1 MPRHGRGTSMSC
13 ISIAHF
19 FLLNPTRKIGTD
31 DVSTIGFGAMG
42 IAAFYGQTDSDEER
56 FKVLD
61 KAYELGCTF
70 WDTANIYG
78 DSEELIGKWLKLNPE
93 KRSKIFLSTKFG
105 IVISGSDRREVD
117 GSPKNVHE
125 SFAKSQRLLGVD
137 KVELYYLHRCAQR
150 VKQVTQLTLS
160 SSCRPDQQ
168 TPIEETVGAM
178 AELVKQGKVKYLG
191 LSECSADT
199 LRRAQ
204 KVHPIAAVQVEYS
217 PFTLDIEDSKL
228 NILNTARELGIKI
241 IAYSPL
247 GRGLITGQYKSPD
260 DFDSDDFRRMVP
272 RYSKENFPNILKLA
286 DNLKK
291 VGEQYNA
298 TAGQVALAW
307 LLAQGEDVI
316 PIPGTKKI
324 KYLEENLGAIDVSLS
339 PESVQEV
346 RIIAEKAD
354 WVVGDR
360 YPLADM
366 KVLYA
371 ETPLPKST

>member
-1 MPRHGRGTSMSC
+1 MVEYS
-13 ISIAHF
+13 
-19 FLLNPTRKIGTD
+19 TRKIGTD
-31 DVSTIGFGAMG
+31 DVSAIGFGAMG
-42 IAAFYGQTDSDEER
+42 ISAYYGQTEPDEER

-70 WDTANIYG
+70 WDTANVYG
-78 DSEELIGKWLKLNPE
+78 DSEELIGKWYLNPE
-93 KRSKIFLSTKFG
+93 KRSKIFLATKFG
-105 IVISGSDRREVD
+105 AVTDGSGRGVD

-125 SFAKSQRLLGVD
+125 SFAKSQKLLGVD
-137 KVELYYLHRCAQR
+137 QVQLYYLHR
-150 VKQVTQLTLS
+150 
-160 SSCRPDQQ
+160 PDPE

-191 LSECSADT
+191 LSECTAAT
-199 LRRAQ
+199 LRRAH

-217 PFTLDIEDSKL
+217 PFTLDIEDPKL
-228 NILNTARELGIKI
+228 DILNTAREIGIKI
-241 IAYSPL
+241 VAYSPL

-260 DFDSDDFRRMVP
+260 DFEADDFRRMVP

-286 DNLKK
+286 DNLKRI
-291 VGEQYNA
+291 GEQYNA

-307 LLAQGEDVI
+307 LLAQGDDVI

-324 KYLEENLGAIDVSLS
+324 KYLGENLGAIKVSLS

-346 RIIAEKAD
+346 RMIAEKAD
-354 WVVGDR
+354 WVVGER
-360 YPLADM
+360 YPPAFM
-366 KVLYA
+366 KSLYA

>member
-1 MPRHGRGTSMSC
+1 
-13 ISIAHF
+13 
-19 FLLNPTRKIGTD
+19 
-31 DVSTIGFGAMG
+31 MG
-42 IAAFYGQTDSDEER
+42 IGAYYGQTGSDEER
-56 FKVLD
+56 FQVLD

-78 DSEELIGKWLKLNPE
+78 DSEELIGKWFKLNPE
-93 KRSKIFLSTKFG
+93 KRSKIFLATKFG
-105 IVISGSDRREVD
+105 IVISGSDGRGVD

-137 KVELYYLHRCAQR
+137 KVELYYLHR
-150 VKQVTQLTLS
+150 
-160 SSCRPDQQ
+160 PDPQ
-168 TPIEETVGAM
+168 TPIEETVSAM

-191 LSECSADT
+191 LSECTADT

-204 KVHPIAAVQVEYS
+204 K
-217 PFTLDIEDSKL
+217 DSKL
-228 NILNTARELGIKI
+228 DILNTARELGIKI

-247 GRGLITGQYKSPD
+247 GVFDHGTKSPD
-260 DFDSDDFRRMVP
+260 DFESNDFRRMVP

-286 DNLKK
+286 DNLKR

-324 KYLEENLGAIDVSLS
+324 KYLEENLVAVNVSLS
-339 PESVQEV
+339 RESVQEV
-346 RIIAEKAD
+346 RTIAEKAD

-360 YPLADM
+360 YPQQL
-366 KVLYA
+366 
-371 ETPLPKST
+371 

>member
-1 MPRHGRGTSMSC
+1 MSKY
-13 ISIAHF
+13 
-19 FLLNPTRKIGTD
+19 PTRKIGTD
-31 DVSTIGFGAMG
+31 DVSAIGFGAMG
-42 IAAFYGQTDSDEER
+42 IGAYYGQTGPDEER
-56 FKVLD
+56 FQVLD

-78 DSEELIGKWLKLNPE
+78 DSEELIGKWYLNPE
-93 KRSKIFLSTKFG
+93 KRSKIFLATKFG
-105 IVISGSDRREVD
+105 VVIGGSDDRGVD

-137 KVELYYLHRCAQR
+137 KVELYYLHR
-150 VKQVTQLTLS
+150 
-160 SSCRPDQQ
+160 PDPQ
-168 TPIEETVGAM
+168 TPIEETVSAM

-191 LSECSADT
+191 LSECTADT

-260 DFDSDDFRRMVP
+260 DFESNDFRRMVP

-286 DNLKK
+286 DDLKR

-324 KYLEENLGAIDVSLS
+324 KYLEENLVAVNVSLS

-346 RIIAEKAD
+346 RTIAEKAD

-360 YPLADM
+360 YPPAAM
-366 KVLYA
+366 QSLYA

>member
-1 MPRHGRGTSMSC
+1 
-13 ISIAHF
+13 
-19 FLLNPTRKIGTD
+19 
-31 DVSTIGFGAMG
+31 MG
-42 IAAFYGQTDSDEER
+42 IGAFYGQTDSDEER

-61 KAYELGCTF
+61 KVYELGCTF

-78 DSEELIGKWLKLNPE
+78 DSEELIGKWFKLNPE

-105 IVISGSDRREVD
+105 VVMGSGSDSGGVD

-125 SFAKSQRLLGVD
+125 SFVKSQRLLGVD
-137 KVELYYLHRCAQR
+137 KIELYYLH
-150 VKQVTQLTLS
+150 
-160 SSCRPDQQ
+160 RPDQQ

-217 PFTLDIEDSKL
+217 PFTLDIEDPKL

-260 DFDSDDFRRMVP
+260 DFASDDFRRMVP
-272 RYSKENFPNILKLA
+272 RFSKENFPKILKLA

-354 WVVGDR
+354 WVAGDR
-360 YPLADM
+360 YPSADM
-366 KVLYA
+366 KALYA